1 MSILPIITVT
11 DLQRSTKTALSSLK
25 DYAVI
30 RSHGKDVGL
39 VLHPDLGKVLL
50 ESGVL
55 RELIDKLAHPK
66 TEPAAKAGRID
77 MTKLDHLIGNVI
89 MELSK
94 Q

>member
-11 DLQRSTKTALSSLK
+11 DLQRSTKAALAGVK

-55 RELIDKLAHPK
+55 RELIDTLAHPNN
-66 TEPAAKAGRID
+66 EPAKDAGRID